1 VQNASP
7 RHSLRTAFLVTT
19 FLALLSPFVAGRITR
34 EMPDLEVYWTAAGRA
49 REAEP
54 LYRTEDG
61 HYQFKYLPAFAV
73 LATPLAS
80 VTLAQAKAVWLA
92 TSIVLIGSLLA
103 LGLALLPERR
113 KPAWLLMAATIVAMG
128 KFFGHE
134 LVLGQVNLLFGVL
147 AAGAL
152 LALKAHRDW
161 AAGGLLA
168 LAVVVKPYGVL
179 FLPWL
184 AGIRRLRALAAAAA
198 GVAVA
203 LALPIVAYG
212 LDGTLAL
219 HRQWWRTV
227 ADSTAPNLLNPDNV
241 SVAAL
246 CAKWFGVGDVAA
258 SLAAALAAGLLG
270 LAAFVVWRRGGV
282 AFPEGLEGSLLLTL
296 IPLLSPQGWDY
307 VLLISTPAIVHLVN
321 LEDRLPG
328 PLRALTIVAVAV
340 IGLSIYDVMG
350 GAAYRAFMSLSMITV
365 CYFVV
370 IAALVT
376 LRIRRIA

>member
-1 VQNASP
+1 
-7 RHSLRTAFLVTT
+7 
-19 FLALLSPFVAGRITR
+19 
-34 EMPDLEVYWTAAGRA
+34 
-49 REAEP
+49 
-54 LYRTEDG
+54 
-61 HYQFKYLPAFAV
+61 
-73 LATPLAS
+73 
-80 VTLAQAKAVWLA
+80 
-92 TSIVLIGSLLA
+92 
-103 LGLALLPERR
+103 
-113 KPAWLLMAATIVAMG
+113 
-128 KFFGHE
+128 
-134 LVLGQVNLLFGVL
+134 
-147 AAGAL
+147 
-152 LALKAHRDW
+152 
-161 AAGGLLA
+161 
-168 LAVVVKPYGVL
+168 VVKPYAVL

-184 AGIRRLRALAAAAA
+184 AGIRRPRALAAAAA

-212 LDGTLAL
+212 LDGTLEL

-270 LAAFVVWRRGGV
+270 LAAYVVWCRGGV

-307 VLLISTPAIVHLVN
+307 VLLISTPAIVYLVN

>member
-1 VQNASP
+1 VAAAAVA
-7 RHSLRTAFLVTT
+7 AFG
-19 FLALLSPFVAGRITR
+19 FGPHPG
-34 EMPDLEVYWTAAGRA
+34 EMRDFEVYWTAATRA
-49 REAEP
+49 LSSEP
-54 LYRTEDG
+54 LYRLSDG

-147 AAGAL
+147 ATGAL

-168 LAVVVKPYGVL
+168 LAVVVKPYAVL

-184 AGIRRLRALAAAAA
+184 AGIRRPRALAAAAA

-212 LDGTLAL
+212 LDGTLEL

-270 LAAFVVWRRGGV
+270 LAAYVVWCRGGV